1 MASFKRLLQVVSLL
15 SLAGLTGC
23 LSSTLKNLLVTS
35 VDITPANPTL
45 AVGATQQL
53 ALSVTYVDGTT
64 NHENPDKTG
73 WMSDNVA
80 VATINSM
87 GIATA
92 VAAGTAHI
100 RGFYQGND
108 KITLLT
114 VTAPANVAIA
124 LRGDSRVLSVTN
136 LRTGQQMS
144 FAADGLRDSIVV
156 SRGGSPGAASSDVA
170 TENWARGNRAST
182 TTESRAANNNNEDAG
197 ASERELSVSPER
209 GPAWLAVDRD
219 AKYLYVVNHT
229 SESISVFGIDWKTG
243 TLSAV
248 PFSPFSAGAKPWS
261 VEVDPDGSGISVTH
275 FQAAEVSRFRVDP
288 TTGALKPF
296 GEN

>member
-1 MASFKRLLQVVSLL
+1 MDSFKRLLQVISLL
-15 SLAGLTGC
+15 SLAGLAGC
-23 LSSTLKNLLVTS
+23 LSSTLTNLLVTS
-35 VDITPANPTL
+35 VDITPANPTI

-53 ALSVTYVDGTT
+53 TLSVTYVDGTT

-73 WMSDNVA
+73 WMSDNAA

-87 GIATA
+87 GVATA

-108 KITLLT
+108 KTTLLT

-144 FAADGLRDSIVV
+144 FAADGLRDSIVI
-156 SRGGSPGAASSDVA
+156 SRGGGASSAGSDVA
-170 TENWARGNRAST
+170 SENWASGNRASENGA
-182 TTESRAANNNNEDAG
+182 TESRAGNENAG
-197 ASERELSVSPER
+197 ASEREISVLPER
-209 GPAWLAVDRD
+209 GPAWLAVDPS
-219 AKYLYVVNHT
+219 AKYLYVVNHS
-229 SESISVFGIDWKTG
+229 SESVSVFAIDWKTG
-243 TLSAV
+243 ALTAV

-261 VEVDPDGSGISVTH
+261 VEVDPDGSGVSVTH
-275 FQAAEVSRFRVDP
+275 FQNAEVSHFRVEP
-288 TTGALKPF
+288 TTGALKAF